1 MLRDPSLVP
10 LSRQHHD
17 GLALCVL
24 TERSLNED
32 SGAGN
37 VAARARDVA
46 RRFQEEL
53 KPHFEAEEEIL
64 FPAAREWEEA
74 LVEEL
79 TGEHRRLESLV
90 SELTA
95 QPTPA
100 RLLAF
105 TGLLRAHIRKEENEL
120 FEKIQK
126 EIPRPVLDAVGAALE
141 AAAARVCP
149 RKP

>member
-24 TERSLNED
+24 TERSLSED
-32 SGAGN
+32 SGAEN
-37 VAARARDVA
+37 VAARAREVA
-46 RRFQEEL
+46 GRFQAEL

-79 TGEHRRLESLV
+79 TGEHRRLESLLA
-90 SELTA
+90 ELAA
-95 QPTPA
+95 QPSPA

-105 TGLLRAHIRKEENEL
+105 TALLRTHIRKEENEL

-126 EIPRPVLDAVGAALE
+126 EIPRPVLEAVGAALE
-141 AAAARVCP
+141 AAARVCP